1 MDGDGW
7 TEMEGEG
14 STVMATLLDCT
25 VTIGVAADVVPVSVN
40 TT

>member
-1 MDGDGW
+1 MTDEGW
-7 TEMEGEG
+7 VEMEGEG

-25 VTIGVAADVVPVSVN
+25 VTVGVAPDVVPVSVN